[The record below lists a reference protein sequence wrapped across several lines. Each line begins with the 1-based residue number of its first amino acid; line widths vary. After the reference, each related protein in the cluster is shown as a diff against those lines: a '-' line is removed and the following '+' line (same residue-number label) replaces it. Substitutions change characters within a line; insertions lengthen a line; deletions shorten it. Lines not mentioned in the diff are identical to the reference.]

1 MSVRK
6 IPLKQ
11 RPYLLGNTPGPNSEE
26 AAASEERIDNSKK
39 PPDPSVQ
46 KTLALVRKKVL
57 SDRALYDKVSLVL
70 PFIVSSMDWG

>member
-1 MSVRK
+1 MAVRK

-11 RPYLLGNTPGPNSEE
+11 RPYLLGNTTGSNLEG
-26 AAASEERIDNSKK
+26 AAAPEETIGNSKK

-57 SDRALYDKVSLVL
+57 SDRALYDKVNLAFQLIISGVG
-70 PFIVSSMDWG
+70 WG